1 MDSTLIRFSAPFT
14 FRHILLQNSFKSH
27 WVSRHSIQSQRK
39 FYNFKLQAS
48 RTGKETQNDFDE
60 AAYEVERL
68 RLDAVARESMA
79 ETSKREIQSGNDE
92 DPKAWKWIIRKRIWD
107 FMEAQ
112 NIAQNPRP
120 VHHRI
125 PNFVGAADAA
135 KKVSFSPFLAHLAS
149 VFLLGLNF
157 CSFES
162 KSCNLHSFN

>member
-27 WVSRHSIQSQRK
+27 SVSRLSIQSQRT

-48 RTGKETQNDFDE
+48 RTGKETQNDAAFDE

-79 ETSKREIQSGNDE
+79 ETSKREIQSDNDE

-125 PNFVGAADAA
+125 PNFLGAADAA
-135 KKVSFSPFLAHLAS
+135 KKVIFSPFLAHLAS
-149 VFLLGLNF
+149 AFLLGLHF
-157 CSFES
+157 CSF
-162 KSCNLHSFN
+162 